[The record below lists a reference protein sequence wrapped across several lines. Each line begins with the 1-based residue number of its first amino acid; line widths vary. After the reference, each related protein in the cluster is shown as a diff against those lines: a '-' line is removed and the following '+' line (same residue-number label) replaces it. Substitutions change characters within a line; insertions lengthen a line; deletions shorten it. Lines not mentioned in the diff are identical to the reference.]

1 MRAAAGTP
9 ASAYD
14 AVVIGAGHNGL
25 IAAAYLARAGLR
37 VVVVERGEAPGGCA
51 ATEEL
56 WPGYRV
62 DTGAHSLTGIDARVM
77 ADLDP
82 AGPGPNPGGAG
93 PQGARLEVLSPAPSV
108 VAPQPEGGALVLER
122 DPGRTAESIRR
133 FSPRD
138 AARWPDFVSA
148 MGRASRALSVL
159 YDTLP
164 PRLAGA
170 DRGDL
175 RELLRLGARMGRVG
189 RRDALELMR
198 LIPMTIEELLY
209 EWFESEALKGALA
222 ADGVRGICQGPL
234 ASGTGYMF
242 LHHMVGA
249 GGIVRRRRQVRGGM
263 GALGA
268 ALQRVAVAAG
278 AEIRLG
284 HEVASIRVED
294 GRATGVVL
302 AGGEEVAAP
311 RVVSSA
317 DPGRTLLGLVDPG
330 ELAPEFVRALENIK
344 YRGVV
349 AKVHLALGEPP
360 RLSSG
365 AAAAPTAAAPTVDD
379 AAQAALLA
387 GAAITIAPSIEYIE
401 RAYDDAKY
409 GQPSERPVLDAVLTT
424 ALDPSLA
431 PEDRHILSIAAQ
443 YAPFR
448 LSGGASEGPREGAW
462 DEARRE
468 ALGDAVVSTLSAC
481 APNLEGAILHRHVLT
496 PADLADRFA
505 LPEGNIH
512 HGEMTLDQ
520 VFFGRPVGGWAR
532 YRTPIDGLYLCG
544 AGTHPGGGLN
554 GRPGAAAAA
563 RILRDGQ

>member
-9 ASAYD
+9 ANAYD

-62 DTGAHSLTGIDARVM
+62 DTGAHSLTGIDPSVM
-77 ADLDP
+77 NDLGLVE
-82 AGPGPNPGGAG
+82 AGPGGAG
-93 PQGARLEVLSPAPSV
+93 LEILSPAPCV
-108 VAPQPEGGALVLER
+108 VSPQPDGGRLILGT
-122 DPGRTAESIRR
+122 DPTRAADRIRP
-133 FSPRD
+133 FSARD
-138 AARWPDFVSA
+138 AARWPDFVAA
-148 MGRASRALSVL
+148 MSRAGRALGVL
-159 YDTLP
+159 YRTLP

-170 DRGDL
+170 SRGDL
-175 RELLRLGARMGRVG
+175 WELLRLGVRMGRVG
-189 RRDALELMR
+189 RREALELMR

-242 LHHMVGA
+242 LHHVLGA
-249 GGIVRRRRQVRGGM
+249 GGVVRRRRQVRGGM
-263 GALGA
+263 GALGE

-278 AEIRLG
+278 AEVRLG
-284 HEVASIRVED
+284 HDVASIRVED
-294 GRATGVVL
+294 GRAAGVVL
-302 AGGEEVAAP
+302 AGGAVIAAS

-349 AKVHLALGEPP
+349 AKVHVALGEPP
-360 RLSSG
+360 HLPSG
-365 AAAAPTAAAPTVDD
+365 GD
-379 AAQAALLA
+379 AARAAVLA
-387 GAAITIAPSIEYIE
+387 GAAISIAPSIHYIE

-409 GQPSERPVLDAVLTT
+409 GRPSERPVLDAVLTT

-431 PEDRHILSIAAQ
+431 PEGRHILSVTAQ

-448 LSGGASEGPREGAW
+448 LREGAW
-462 DEARRE
+462 DEAQRE
-468 ALGDAVVSTLSAC
+468 ALGDAVVSTLSAF
-481 APNLEGAILHRHVLT
+481 APNLERAILHRHVLT

-520 VFFGRPVGGWAR
+520 VFFGRPVAGWAR

-554 GRPGAAAAA
+554 GRPGALAAA
-563 RILRDGQ
+563 RILRDRKRR

>member
-1 MRAAAGTP
+1 
-9 ASAYD
+9 
-14 AVVIGAGHNGL
+14 
-25 IAAAYLARAGLR
+25 
-37 VVVVERGEAPGGCA
+37 
-51 ATEEL
+51 
-56 WPGYRV
+56 
-62 DTGAHSLTGIDARVM
+62 
-77 ADLDP
+77 
-82 AGPGPNPGGAG
+82 
-93 PQGARLEVLSPAPSV
+93 
-108 VAPQPEGGALVLER
+108 
-122 DPGRTAESIRR
+122 
-133 FSPRD
+133 
-138 AARWPDFVSA
+138 
-148 MGRASRALSVL
+148 
-159 YDTLP
+159 
-164 PRLAGA
+164 
-170 DRGDL
+170 
-175 RELLRLGARMGRVG
+175 
-189 RRDALELMR
+189 
-198 LIPMTIEELLY
+198 MTVEELLY

-242 LHHMVGA
+242 LHHVVGA

-263 GALGA
+263 GELGA
-268 ALQRVAVAAG
+268 ALQHVAAAAG
-278 AEIRLG
+278 AEVRLG

-360 RLSSG
+360 RLPSG
-365 AAAAPTAAAPTVDD
+365 GD
-379 AAQAALLA
+379 AARAAVLA
-387 GAAITIAPSIEYIE
+387 GAAITVAPSIHYIE

-409 GQPSERPVLDAVLTT
+409 GRPSERPVLDGVLTT

-431 PEDRHILSIAAQ
+431 PERRHVLSVAAQ
-443 YAPFR
+443 YAPFQ
-448 LSGGASEGPREGAW
+448 LADGSW
-462 DEARRE
+462 DDARRE
-468 ALGDAVVSTLSAC
+468 ALGDAVVETLAEHI
-481 APNLEGAILHRHVLT
+481 PDLEGTILHRHVLT

-520 VFFGRPVGGWAR
+520 VFFGRPVAGWAR

-563 RILRDGQ
+563 RVLRDEKRRQD

>member
-1 MRAAAGTP
+1 M
-9 ASAYD
+9 SAYD

-56 WPGYRV
+56 WPGYCV

-77 ADLDP
+77 ADLDL

-108 VAPQPEGGALVLER
+108 VAPQPEGGALILER
-122 DPGRTAESIRR
+122 DPTRTAESIRR

-175 RELLRLGARMGRVG
+175 WELLRLGARMGRVG

-249 GGIVRRRRQVRGGM
+249 GGIVRRRRQVHGGM

-268 ALQRVAVAAG
+268 ALQHVAAAAG
-278 AEIRLG
+278 AEMRLG
-284 HEVASIRVED
+284 HEVASIRVAD

-302 AGGEEVAAP
+302 AGGGEIMAS

-330 ELAPEFVRALENIK
+330 ELTPEFVRALENIK

-360 RLSSG
+360 RLPSG
-365 AAAAPTAAAPTVDD
+365 DDD
-379 AAQAALLA
+379 APAAVLA
-387 GAAITIAPSIEYIE
+387 GAAITVAPSIHYIE

-409 GQPSERPVLDAVLTT
+409 GRPSERPVLDAVLTT

-431 PEDRHILSIAAQ
+431 PAGRHILSVAAQ
-443 YAPFR
+443 YAPFQ
-448 LSGGASEGPREGAW
+448 LADGSW
-462 DEARRE
+462 DDARRE
-468 ALGDAVVSTLSAC
+468 ALGDAVVGALAEHI
-481 APNLEGAILHRHVLT
+481 PNLEGAILHRHVLT

-520 VFFGRPVGGWAR
+520 VFFGRPVAGWAR

-554 GRPGAAAAA
+554 GRPGAAAAT
-563 RILRDGQ
+563 RILRDRR

>member
-1 MRAAAGTP
+1 MSGC
-9 ASAYD
+9 D

-37 VVVVERGEAPGGCA
+37 VVVVERGETPGGCA

-77 ADLDP
+77 ADLDL
-82 AGPGPNPGGAG
+82 AGPGPTPGGAG
-93 PQGARLEVLSPAPSV
+93 SKGAGLEIMSSDPCV

-122 DPGRTAESIRR
+122 DPARTAESIRR

-148 MGRASRALSVL
+148 MARASRVLSVL

-175 RELLRLGARMGRVG
+175 WELLRLGARMGRVG

-198 LIPMTIEELLY
+198 LIPMTVEELLW

-249 GGIVRRRRQVRGGM
+249 GGVVRRRRQVRGGM
-263 GALGA
+263 GTLGA

-278 AEIRLG
+278 AEVRLG

-294 GRATGVVL
+294 GRATGIVL
-302 AGGEEVAAP
+302 AGGGEITAS

-349 AKVHLALGEPP
+349 AKMHLALGEPP
-360 RLSSG
+360 RLPSG
-365 AAAAPTAAAPTVDD
+365 NTRTADAPADDD

-387 GAAITIAPSIEYIE
+387 GAAITIAPSIHYIE
-401 RAYDDAKY
+401 RAYDGAKY
-409 GQPSERPVLDAVLTT
+409 GRPSERPVLDAVLTT

-431 PEDRHILSIAAQ
+431 PEGRHILSVAAQ

-448 LSGGASEGPREGAW
+448 LKEGAREGASEASGKDASAGAW

-481 APNLEGAILHRHVLT
+481 APNIEGAILHRHVLT

-532 YRTPIDGLYLCG
+532 YRTPIEGLYLCG

-554 GRPGAAAAA
+554 GRPGAAAAT
-563 RILRDGQ
+563 RILRDLK

>member
-1 MRAAAGTP
+1 MSGC
-9 ASAYD
+9 D

-25 IAAAYLARAGLR
+25 IAATYLARAGLR

-62 DTGAHSLTGIDARVM
+62 DTGAHSLVGIDPRVM
-77 ADLDP
+77 KDLGLAA
-82 AGPGPNPGGAG
+82 AG
-93 PQGARLEVLSPAPSV
+93 LDVLSPDPCV
-108 VAPQPEGGALVLER
+108 VSPQPGGKALLLKA
-122 DPGRTAESIRR
+122 DPERTADRIRA

-138 AARWPDFVSA
+138 AARWPDFVDA
-148 MGRASRALSVL
+148 MGRAGRALGVL
-159 YDTLP
+159 YGTLP
-164 PRLAGA
+164 PRIAGA

-175 RELLRLGARMGRVG
+175 WELLRLGLKMNRVG

-198 LIPMTIEELLY
+198 LIPMTVEELLY

-242 LHHMVGA
+242 LHHMAGA
-249 GGIVRRRRQVRGGM
+249 GGVVRRRRQVRGGM

-268 ALQRVAVAAG
+268 ALERVAVAAG
-278 AEIRLG
+278 AEVRFDR
-284 HEVASIRVED
+284 EVASIHVED
-294 GRATGVVL
+294 GRATGIAL
-302 AGGEEVAAP
+302 AGGGEIAAS
-311 RVVSSA
+311 RIVSSA

-360 RLSSG
+360 RLPSR
-365 AAAAPTAAAPTVDD
+365 D
-379 AAQAALLA
+379 AARAAVLA
-387 GAAITIAPSIEYIE
+387 GAAISIAPSIHYIE

-409 GQPSERPVLDAVLTT
+409 GRPSELPVLDAVLTT

-431 PEDRHILSIAAQ
+431 PEGRHILSVTAQ
-443 YAPFR
+443 YAPFQ
-448 LSGGASEGPREGAW
+448 LAAGSW
-462 DEARRE
+462 DDARRE
-468 ALGDAVVSTLSAC
+468 ALGDAVVGALAEHV
-481 APNLEGAILHRHVLT
+481 PNRDGAILHRHVLA
-496 PADLADRFA
+496 PADLADRFS
-505 LPEGNIH
+505 LTEGNIH

-520 VFFGRPVGGWAR
+520 VFFGRPVAGWAR

-554 GRPGAAAAA
+554 GRPDALAAT
-563 RILRDGQ
+563 RILRDSR

>member
-37 VVVVERGEAPGGCA
+37 VAVVERGEAPGGCA

-56 WPGYRV
+56 WPGYCV

-77 ADLDP
+77 ADLDL
-82 AGPGPNPGGAG
+82 AGRGPNPGGAG

-108 VAPQPEGGALVLER
+108 VAPQPEGGALILGR

-133 FSPRD
+133 FSRRD

-175 RELLRLGARMGRVG
+175 WELLRLGARMGRVG

-198 LIPMTIEELLY
+198 PIPMTIEELLY

-249 GGIVRRRRQVRGGM
+249 GGIVRRRRQVHGGM

-268 ALQRVAVAAG
+268 ALQHVAVAAG

-302 AGGEEVAAP
+302 AGGDEVTAS

-365 AAAAPTAAAPTVDD
+365 GD
-379 AAQAALLA
+379 AARAAVLA
-387 GAAITIAPSIEYIE
+387 GAAISIAPSIHYIE

-409 GQPSERPVLDAVLTT
+409 GRPSERPVLEAVLTT

-431 PEDRHILSIAAQ
+431 PEGRHILSVTAQ

-448 LSGGASEGPREGAW
+448 LREGTSERSREGAW

-468 ALGDAVVSTLSAC
+468 ALGDAVVSTLSAY

-520 VFFGRPVGGWAR
+520 VFFGRPVAGWAR

>member
-1 MRAAAGTP
+1 M
-9 ASAYD
+9 SAYD
-14 AVVIGAGHNGL
+14 VAVIGAGHNGL
-25 IAAAYLARAGLR
+25 VAAAYLARAGLR
-37 VVVVERGEAPGGCA
+37 VVVLERREVAGGCA
-51 ATEEL
+51 ASEEL

-62 DTGAHSLTGIDARVM
+62 DTGAHSLTGIDHGVLS
-77 ADLDP
+77 DLD
-82 AGPGPNPGGAG
+82 PGGAG
-93 PQGARLEVLSPAPSV
+93 PQGAELEILSPDPCV
-108 VAPQPEGGALVLER
+108 VAPLPEGAGLVLER
-122 DPGRTAESIRR
+122 DPARTAERIRR
-133 FSPRD
+133 FSARD

-148 MGRASRALSVL
+148 MARASRVLSVL

-175 RELLRLGARMGRVG
+175 WELLRLGARMGRVG
-189 RRDALELMR
+189 RRDALEVMR
-198 LIPMTIEELLY
+198 LIPMTVEELLW
-209 EWFESEALKGALA
+209 EWFESDALKGALA

-234 ASGTGYMF
+234 ASGTGYIF
-242 LHHMVGA
+242 LHHQVGA
-249 GGIVRRRRQVRGGM
+249 GGVVRRRRQVRGGM

-268 ALQRVAVAAG
+268 ALQRAATAAG

-284 HEVASIRVED
+284 HGVASIRVED
-294 GRATGVVL
+294 GRATGIVL
-302 AGGEEVAAP
+302 SGGGEISAS

-317 DPGRTLLGLVDPG
+317 DPGRTLLGLVDPA
-330 ELAPEFVRALENIK
+330 ELDPEFARALDNIK
-344 YRGVV
+344 YRGVT

-360 RLSSG
+360 QLRSG
-365 AAAAPTAAAPTVDD
+365 DD

-409 GQPSERPVLDAVLTT
+409 GQPSQRPVLDAVLTT

-431 PEDRHILSIAAQ
+431 PEGRHILSVTAQ

-448 LSGGASEGPREGAW
+448 LREGASETSSAGAW

-468 ALGDAVVSTLSAC
+468 ALGDAVVSTLSAY
-481 APNLEGAILHRHVLT
+481 APNLEAAILHRHVLT

-532 YRTPIDGLYLCG
+532 YRTPIKGLYLCG

-563 RILRDGQ
+563 RVLRDRKRSDR

>member
-1 MRAAAGTP
+1 MSGC
-9 ASAYD
+9 D

-62 DTGAHSLTGIDARVM
+62 DTGAHSLTGIDAQVM
-77 ADLDP
+77 ADLGLTQTG
-82 AGPGPNPGGAG
+82 ARGAG
-93 PQGARLEVLSPAPSV
+93 LDLMSSDPCV
-108 VAPQPEGGALVLER
+108 VSPQPEGAALVLER
-122 DPGRTAESIRR
+122 DPTRTAESIRR

-148 MGRASRALSVL
+148 MARASRVLSVL
-159 YDTLP
+159 YQTLP

-175 RELLRLGARMGRVG
+175 WELLRLGARMGRVG

-198 LIPMTIEELLY
+198 LIPMTVEELLY

-234 ASGTGYMF
+234 ASGTGYML

-249 GGIVRRRRQVRGGM
+249 GGVVRRRRQVRGGM

-284 HEVASIRVED
+284 HKVASIRVAD

-302 AGGEEVAAP
+302 AGGDEITAS

-365 AAAAPTAAAPTVDD
+365 AAAARTAAARTAAAPTVDD

-387 GAAITIAPSIEYIE
+387 GATITIAPSIEYIE

-409 GQPSERPVLDAVLTT
+409 GRPSERPVLDAVLTT

-462 DEARRE
+462 DEARRV
-468 ALGDAVVSTLSAC
+468 ALGDAVVSTLSAY

-505 LPEGNIH
+505 LTEGNIH

-520 VFFGRPVGGWAR
+520 VFFGRPVAGWAR

-563 RILRDGQ
+563 RILRDEKRRQD

>member
-1 MRAAAGTP
+1 MSSRAC
-9 ASAYD
+9 D

-25 IAAAYLARAGLR
+25 VAAAYLARAGLR
-37 VVVVERGEAPGGCA
+37 VVVVERGEAAGGCA

-62 DTGAHSLTGIDARVM
+62 DTGAHSLTGIDPRVM
-77 ADLDP
+77 KELDL
-82 AGPGPNPGGAG
+82 AGAG
-93 PQGARLEVLSPAPSV
+93 LEVLSPDPCV
-108 VAPQPEGGALVLER
+108 VSPQPAGEALVLEA
-122 DPGRTAESIRR
+122 DPGRTADRIRP
-133 FSPRD
+133 FSARD
-138 AARWPDFVSA
+138 AARWPDFVAA
-148 MGRASRALSVL
+148 MSRAGRALGVL
-159 YDTLP
+159 YRTLP

-175 RELLRLGARMGRVG
+175 WELLRLGAKMNRLG

-198 LIPMTIEELLY
+198 LIPMTVEELLY

-249 GGIVRRRRQVRGGM
+249 GGVVRRRRQVRGGM
-263 GALGA
+263 GELGA

-278 AEIRLG
+278 AEVRLG
-284 HEVASIRVED
+284 HEAASIRVED
-294 GRATGVVL
+294 GRATGISL
-302 AGGEEVAAP
+302 AGGGEIPAS

-330 ELAPEFVRALENIK
+330 ELAPEFVRALDHIK

-360 RLSSG
+360 CLRSG
-365 AAAAPTAAAPTVDD
+365 GD
-379 AAQAALLA
+379 AAHAAMLA
-387 GAAITIAPSIEYIE
+387 GAAITVAPSIHYIE

-409 GQPSERPVLDAVLTT
+409 GWPSARPVLDAVLTT
-424 ALDPSLA
+424 TLDPSLA
-431 PEDRHILSIAAQ
+431 PEGHHVLSVAAQ

-448 LSGGASEGPREGAW
+448 LADGSWNEE
-462 DEARRE
+462 RRS
-468 ALGDAVVSTLSAC
+468 ALGDAVVEALAEHI
-481 APNLEGAILHRHVLT
+481 PNLEAAILHRHVLT
-496 PADLADRFA
+496 PTDLADRFA
-505 LPEGNIH
+505 LPEGNNH

-520 VFFGRPVGGWAR
+520 VFFGRPVAGWAR
-532 YRTPIDGLYLCG
+532 YRTPIEGLYLCG

-554 GRPGAAAAA
+554 GRPGALAAS
-563 RILRDGQ
+563 RILRDRKRRKD

>member
-9 ASAYD
+9 ANAYD

-51 ATEEL
+51 ASEEV

-77 ADLDP
+77 ADLGLTGTR
-82 AGPGPNPGGAG
+82 ARGAG
-93 PQGARLEVLSPAPSV
+93 LETMSSDACV
-108 VAPQPEGGALVLER
+108 VSPQPEGGALILER
-122 DPGRTAESIRR
+122 DPTRSAESIRR
-133 FSPRD
+133 FSARD

-148 MGRASRALSVL
+148 MARASRVLAVL

-175 RELLRLGARMGRVG
+175 WELLRLGARMGRVG

-198 LIPMTIEELLY
+198 LIPMTVEELLW

-242 LHHMVGA
+242 LHYMVDA
-249 GGIVRRRRQVRGGM
+249 GGVVRRRRQVRGGM
-263 GALGA
+263 GELGA

-278 AEIRLG
+278 AEVRLG

-360 RLSSG
+360 RLQSG
-365 AAAAPTAAAPTVDD
+365 NARTAD

-387 GAAITIAPSIEYIE
+387 GAAITIAPSIHYVE

-409 GQPSERPVLDAVLTT
+409 GRPSERPVLDALLTT

-431 PEDRHILSIAAQ
+431 PEGRHVLSVAAQ
-443 YAPFR
+443 YAPFQ
-448 LSGGASEGPREGAW
+448 LADGSW
-462 DEARRE
+462 NDARRK
-468 ALGDAVVSTLSAC
+468 ALGAAVVGALEEHI
-481 APNLEGAILHRHVLT
+481 PNLEGAILHRHVLT
-496 PADLADRFA
+496 PADLADQFA

-520 VFFGRPVGGWAR
+520 VFFGRPVAGWAR

-563 RILRDGQ
+563 RILRDGKRRRD

>member
-1 MRAAAGTP
+1 M
-9 ASAYD
+9 SACD

-25 IAAAYLARAGLR
+25 VAAAYLARAGLR
-37 VVVVERGEAPGGCA
+37 VIVVERGEAAGGCA

-62 DTGAHSLTGIDARVM
+62 DTGAHSLTGIDPRVM
-77 ADLDP
+77 KDLGLEGADLE
-82 AGPGPNPGGAG
+82 
-93 PQGARLEVLSPAPSV
+93 LLSPDPCV
-108 VAPQPEGGALVLER
+108 VSPQPDGGALILEA
-122 DPGRTAESIRR
+122 DPARTADRIRP
-133 FSPRD
+133 FSARD
-138 AARWPDFVSA
+138 AARWPEFVRA
-148 MGRASRALSVL
+148 MARASRALGVL
-159 YDTLP
+159 YGTVP

-170 DRGDL
+170 NRGDL
-175 RELLRLGARMGRVG
+175 WELLRLGAKLNRIG

-198 LIPMTIEELLY
+198 LIPMTVEELLY

-249 GGIVRRRRQVRGGM
+249 DGVVRGRRQVRGGT

-268 ALQRVAVAAG
+268 ALQRVAEAAG
-278 AEIRLG
+278 AEVRLG
-284 HEVASIRVED
+284 QEVASIRVED
-294 GRATGVVL
+294 GRARSISLVG
-302 AGGEEVAAP
+302 GGEIMAS
-311 RVVSSA
+311 RIVSSA

-330 ELAPEFVRALENIK
+330 ELAPEFARGLDHIK
-344 YRGVV
+344 YRGVI

-360 RLSSG
+360 RLRSGGNQAGVGGG
-365 AAAAPTAAAPTVDD
+365 AAAAAGD
-379 AAQAALLA
+379 AAQAAVRA
-387 GAAITIAPSIEYIE
+387 GAAITVAPSIHYIE

-409 GQPSERPVLDAVLTT
+409 GRASARPVLDAVLTT

-431 PEDRHILSIAAQ
+431 PEGRHVLSVAAQ

-448 LSGGASEGPREGAW
+448 LADGPW
-462 DEARRE
+462 DEERRE
-468 ALGDAVVSTLSAC
+468 ALGDAVVATLAEHI
-481 APNLEGAILHRHVLT
+481 PNLEGAILHRHVLT

-520 VFFGRPVGGWAR
+520 VFFGRPVAGWAR
-532 YRTPIDGLYLCG
+532 YRTPVDGLYLCG

-554 GRPGAAAAA
+554 ARPGAGAAA
-563 RILRDGQ
+563 RILRDG

>member
-1 MRAAAGTP
+1 SCTSRAAFVVYIRGRGEPGVSSRAC
-9 ASAYD
+9 D

-25 IAAAYLARAGLR
+25 IAATYLARAGLR
-37 VVVVERGEAPGGCA
+37 VVVVERGEAAGGCA

-62 DTGAHSLTGIDARVM
+62 DTGAHSLTGIDPRIM
-77 ADLDP
+77 ADLSLDE
-82 AGPGPNPGGAG
+82 AGPRGAG
-93 PQGARLEVLSPAPSV
+93 LDLMSPASCV
-108 VAPQPEGGALVLER
+108 VSPQPDGGALVLER
-122 DPGRTAESIRR
+122 DPARTADLIRP
-133 FSPRD
+133 FSARD
-138 AARWPDFVSA
+138 AARWPDFVDA
-148 MGRASRALSVL
+148 MSRVSRALAVL
-159 YDTLP
+159 YGTLP

-175 RELLRLGARMGRVG
+175 WELLRLGVKLGRVG
-189 RRDALELMR
+189 RRDALELIR
-198 LIPMTIEELLY
+198 LIPMTVEELLY
-209 EWFESEALKGALA
+209 EWFESDALKGALA

-242 LHHMVGA
+242 LHHLVGA
-249 GGIVRRRRQVRGGM
+249 GGVVRRRRQVRGGM

-284 HEVASIRVED
+284 HEAASIRVED
-294 GRATGVVL
+294 GRAMGIAL
-302 AGGEEVAAP
+302 AGGGEIAAS
-311 RVVSSA
+311 RIISSA
-317 DPGRTLLGLVDPG
+317 DPGRTLLSLVDPG
-330 ELAPEFVRALENIK
+330 ELAPEFVRALDHIK

-360 RLSSG
+360 RLRSG
-365 AAAAPTAAAPTVDD
+365 GEAARPAM
-379 AAQAALLA
+379 LA
-387 GAAITIAPSIEYIE
+387 GAGLTIAPSIHYIE

-409 GQPSERPVLDAVLTT
+409 GRPSARPVLDAVLTT

-431 PEDRHILSIAAQ
+431 PEGRHLLSVAAQ

-448 LSGGASEGPREGAW
+448 LADGPW
-462 DEARRE
+462 NDERRE
-468 ALGDAVVSTLSAC
+468 ALGDAVVATLAEQI
-481 APNLEGAILHRHVLT
+481 PNLEGAILHRHVLT

-520 VFFGRPVGGWAR
+520 VFFGRPVAGWAR

-554 GRPGAAAAA
+554 GRPGAGAAA
-563 RILRDGQ
+563 RILRDG

>member
-1 MRAAAGTP
+1 MKAC
-9 ASAYD
+9 D

-25 IAAAYLARAGLR
+25 IAATYLARAGLR
-37 VVVVERGEAPGGCA
+37 VVVVERAEAAGGCA

-62 DTGAHSLTGIDARVM
+62 DTGAHSLTGIDRRVT
-77 ADLDP
+77 ADLGLEQ
-82 AGPGPNPGGAG
+82 AGPGGSG
-93 PQGARLEVLSPAPSV
+93 LEIMSPAPCAVS
-108 VAPQPEGGALVLER
+108 PQPEGEALVLEA
-122 DPGRTAESIRR
+122 DPGRTADRIRP
-133 FSPRD
+133 FSARD
-138 AARWPDFVSA
+138 AARWPEFVGA
-148 MGRASRALSVL
+148 MSRASRALGVL
-159 YDTLP
+159 YGTLP

-175 RELLRLGARMGRVG
+175 WELFRLGVKMNRVG
-189 RRDALELMR
+189 RRDALELTR
-198 LIPMTIEELLY
+198 LLPMTVEELLY

-249 GGIVRRRRQVRGGM
+249 GGVVRRRRQVRGGM
-263 GALGA
+263 GALGT
-268 ALQRVAVAAG
+268 ALQRAAVAAG

-284 HEVASIRVED
+284 YEVASIRVED
-294 GRATGVVL
+294 GRATGISL
-302 AGGEEVAAP
+302 AGGGEITAS

-330 ELAPEFVRALENIK
+330 ELAPEFVRALDNIR

-360 RLSSG
+360 RLRSG
-365 AAAAPTAAAPTVDD
+365 DD
-379 AAQAALLA
+379 AARDALLA
-387 GAAITIAPSIEYIE
+387 GAAITVAPSIHYIE
-401 RAYDDAKY
+401 RAYDHAKY
-409 GQPSERPVLDAVLTT
+409 GRPSERPVLDAVLTT

-431 PEDRHILSIAAQ
+431 PDGRHLLSVAAQ

-448 LSGGASEGPREGAW
+448 LADGSW
-462 DEARRE
+462 DDERRA
-468 ALGDAVVSTLSAC
+468 ALGDAVVAALAEHF
-481 APNLEGAILHRHVLT
+481 PNLEAAILHRHVLT

-520 VFFGRPVGGWAR
+520 VFFGRPTAGCAR
-532 YRTPIDGLYLCG
+532 YRTPVEGLYLCG

-554 GRPGAAAAA
+554 GRAGAAAAA
-563 RILRDGQ
+563 RILRDKRRRKD

>member
-1 MRAAAGTP
+1 MNSR
-9 ASAYD
+9 AYD

-25 IAAAYLARAGLR
+25 VAAAYLARAGLR
-37 VVVVERGEAPGGCA
+37 VVVVERGEAAGGCA

-62 DTGAHSLTGIDARVM
+62 DTGAHSLTGIDHGVM
-77 ADLDP
+77 ADLGLD
-82 AGPGPNPGGAG
+82 ASGPRGAG
-93 PQGARLEVLSPAPSV
+93 LDIMSPASCV
-108 VAPQPEGGALVLER
+108 VSPQPDGGALILES
-122 DPGRTAESIRR
+122 DPTRAADRIRP
-133 FSPRD
+133 FSARD
-138 AARWPDFVSA
+138 AARWPEFVRA
-148 MGRASRALSVL
+148 MSRAGRALGVL
-159 YDTLP
+159 YRTLP

-170 DRGDL
+170 NRGDL
-175 RELLRLGARMGRVG
+175 WELLRLAAKMNRLG

-249 GGIVRRRRQVRGGM
+249 GGVVRRRRQVRGGM

-278 AEIRLG
+278 AEVRLG

-294 GRATGVVL
+294 GRATGIAL
-302 AGGEEVAAP
+302 AGGGEIAAA

-317 DPGRTLLGLVDPG
+317 DPGRTFLGLVDPG
-330 ELAPEFVRALENIK
+330 ELAPEFVRALDHIK
-344 YRGVV
+344 YRGVI
-349 AKVHLALGEPP
+349 AKVHLALGKPP
-360 RLSSG
+360 RLRSG
-365 AAAAPTAAAPTVDD
+365 CD
-379 AAQAALLA
+379 AAHAAMLA
-387 GAAITIAPSIEYIE
+387 GAAITVAPSIHYIE

-409 GQPSERPVLDAVLTT
+409 GQPSKQPALDAVLTT

-431 PEDRHILSIAAQ
+431 PEGRHLLSVAAQ

-448 LSGGASEGPREGAW
+448 LADGSW
-462 DEARRE
+462 NDERRD
-468 ALGDAVVSTLSAC
+468 ALGDAVVATLAEY
-481 APNLEGAILHRHVLT
+481 APDIEGAILHRHVLT

-520 VFFGRPVGGWAR
+520 VFFGRPVAGWAR

-554 GRPGAAAAA
+554 ARPGALAAT
-563 RILRDGQ
+563 RILRDG

>member
-1 MRAAAGTP
+1 MSGC
-9 ASAYD
+9 D

-37 VVVVERGEAPGGCA
+37 VVVVERGEAAGGCA

-77 ADLDP
+77 ADLGLTETG
-82 AGPGPNPGGAG
+82 AKGAG
-93 PQGARLEVLSPAPSV
+93 LEIMSSDPCV
-108 VAPQPEGGALVLER
+108 VSPQPEGEALLLKA
-122 DPGRTAESIRR
+122 DAARTADRIRP
-133 FSPRD
+133 FSARD
-138 AARWPDFVSA
+138 AARWPDFVAA
-148 MGRASRALSVL
+148 MSRASRALDVL
-159 YDTLP
+159 YRTLP

-175 RELLRLGARMGRVG
+175 WELLRLGARMGRVG
-189 RRDALELMR
+189 RREALELLR
-198 LIPMTIEELLY
+198 LIPMTVEELLW

-222 ADGVRGICQGPL
+222 TDGVRGICQGPL

-249 GGIVRRRRQVRGGM
+249 GGVVRRRRQVRGGM
-263 GALGA
+263 GALGT
-268 ALQRVAVAAG
+268 ALQHVAVAAG
-278 AEIRLG
+278 AEVRLG
-284 HEVASIRVED
+284 HEVASIRVEH

-302 AGGEEVAAP
+302 AGGSEITAS

-360 RLSSG
+360 RLRSG
-365 AAAAPTAAAPTVDD
+365 NARTANARTDDD

-387 GAAITIAPSIEYIE
+387 GAAITVAPSIEYIE

-409 GQPSERPVLDAVLTT
+409 RRPSEHPVLDAVLTT

-431 PEDRHILSIAAQ
+431 PEGSHILSVAAQ

-448 LSGGASEGPREGAW
+448 LRERSREDASEGSREDASDGTW

-468 ALGDAVVSTLSAC
+468 ALGDAVVSTLSTY
-481 APNLEGAILHRHVLT
+481 APNLEEAILHRHVLT

-563 RILRDGQ
+563 RILRDEK

>member
-1 MRAAAGTP
+1 MSGR
-9 ASAYD
+9 D

-77 ADLDP
+77 ADLGLTGMR
-82 AGPGPNPGGAG
+82 ARGAG
-93 PQGARLEVLSPAPSV
+93 LKTLSSDACV
-108 VAPQPEGGALVLER
+108 VSPQPEGEVLLLEA
-122 DPGRTAESIRR
+122 DAARTADRIRP
-133 FSPRD
+133 FSARD
-138 AARWPDFVSA
+138 AARWPDFVAA
-148 MGRASRALSVL
+148 MSRAGRALGVL
-159 YDTLP
+159 YGTLP
-164 PRLAGA
+164 PRPAGA
-170 DRGDL
+170 SRGDL
-175 RELLRLGARMGRVG
+175 WELLRLGVRLGRVG
-189 RRDALELMR
+189 RRDALELLR

-263 GALGA
+263 GELGA
-268 ALQRVAVAAG
+268 ALQRVATAAG
-278 AEIRLG
+278 AEVRLG

-311 RVVSSA
+311 RIVSSA

-360 RLSSG
+360 RLRSG
-365 AAAAPTAAAPTVDD
+365 GG

-387 GAAITIAPSIEYIE
+387 GAAISIAPSIHYIE

-409 GQPSERPVLDAVLTT
+409 GRPSERPVLDGVLTT

-431 PEDRHILSIAAQ
+431 PEGHHVLSVAAQ
-443 YAPFR
+443 YAPFQPADG
-448 LSGGASEGPREGAW
+448 SW
-462 DEARRE
+462 DDARRE
-468 ALGDAVVSTLSAC
+468 ALGAAVVETLAKHF
-481 APNLEGAILHRHVLT
+481 PKLEGAILHRHVLT

-520 VFFGRPVGGWAR
+520 VFFGRPVAGWAR

-563 RILRDGQ
+563 RVLRDEKRRQD

>member
-1 MRAAAGTP
+1 MSGC
-9 ASAYD
+9 D

-37 VVVVERGEAPGGCA
+37 VVVVERGEAAGGCA

-77 ADLDP
+77 ADL
-82 AGPGPNPGGAG
+82 GLGGAG
-93 PQGARLEVLSPAPSV
+93 PNGGGLDVLSPGPCV
-108 VAPQPEGGALVLER
+108 VAPEPEGAALVLER
-122 DPGRTAESIRR
+122 DPTRTAESIRH
-133 FSPRD
+133 FSARD
-138 AARWPDFVSA
+138 AARWPDFGSA
-148 MGRASRALSVL
+148 MARASRVLSVL

-175 RELLRLGARMGRVG
+175 WELLRLGIRMGRVG
-189 RRDALELMR
+189 RRDALELLR
-198 LIPMTIEELLY
+198 LIPMTVEELLY
-209 EWFESEALKGALA
+209 EWFESEALKGAIA

-234 ASGTGYMF
+234 ASGTGYML

-249 GGIVRRRRQVRGGM
+249 GGIVRRRCQVRGGM

-268 ALQRVAVAAG
+268 ALQHVAVAAG
-278 AEIRLG
+278 AEVRLG

-302 AGGEEVAAP
+302 AGGSEITAS

-360 RLSSG
+360 RLPSG
-365 AAAAPTAAAPTVDD
+365 AD
-379 AAQAALLA
+379 AAQAAVLA
-387 GAAITIAPSIEYIE
+387 GAAISIAPSIHYIE

-409 GQPSERPVLDAVLTT
+409 GRPSGRPVLDAVLTT

-431 PEDRHILSIAAQ
+431 PEGRHVLSVAAQ
-443 YAPFR
+443 YAPFQ
-448 LSGGASEGPREGAW
+448 LADGSW
-462 DEARRE
+462 DDARRE
-468 ALGDAVVSTLSAC
+468 ALGNAVVSTLSAY
-481 APNLEGAILHRHVLT
+481 APNLEAAILHRHVLT

-563 RILRDGQ
+563 RILRDGR

>member
-1 MRAAAGTP
+1 MSP
-9 ASAYD
+9 D
-14 AVVIGAGHNGL
+14 PCVVSPQA
-25 IAAAYLARAGLR
+25 
-37 VVVVERGEAPGGCA
+37 EGEA
-51 ATEEL
+51 L
-56 WPGYRV
+56 
-62 DTGAHSLTGIDARVM
+62 I
-77 ADLDP
+77 
-82 AGPGPNPGGAG
+82 
-93 PQGARLEVLSPAPSV
+93 
-108 VAPQPEGGALVLER
+108 LER
-122 DPGRTAESIRR
+122 DPTRTAERMQR
-133 FSPRD
+133 FSARD
-138 AARWPDFVSA
+138 AARWPDFVAA
-148 MGRASRALSVL
+148 MARAGRVLSVL
-159 YDTLP
+159 YESPP

-175 RELLRLGARMGRVG
+175 WEMLRLGARMGRVG
-189 RRDALELMR
+189 RRDAIELMR
-198 LIPMTIEELLY
+198 LIPMTAEELLY

-222 ADGVRGICQGPL
+222 AEGVRGICQGPL

-242 LHHMVGA
+242 LHHLVGA
-249 GGIVRRRRQVRGGM
+249 GGVVRRRRQVRGGM

-278 AEIRLG
+278 AEVRLG

-294 GRATGVVL
+294 GRAKGISL
-302 AGGEEVAAP
+302 AGGGGIAAS

-330 ELAPEFVRALENIK
+330 DLAPEFLRALDNIK

-360 RLSSG
+360 RLRSG
-365 AAAAPTAAAPTVDD
+365 GD
-379 AAQAALLA
+379 AARDALLA
-387 GAAITIAPSIEYIE
+387 GAAITVAPSIHYIE

-409 GQPSERPVLDAVLTT
+409 GQPSERPVVDAVLTT

-431 PEDRHILSIAAQ
+431 PEGRHLLSVAAQ

-448 LSGGASEGPREGAW
+448 LADGSW
-462 DEARRE
+462 DDTRRTT
-468 ALGDAVVSTLSAC
+468 LGDAVVAALAEHI
-481 APNLEGAILHRHVLT
+481 PNLEAAILRRHVLT

-520 VFFGRPVGGWAR
+520 VFFGRPVAGCAR
-532 YRTPIDGLYLCG
+532 YRTPIEGLYLCG

-563 RILRDGQ
+563 RILRDRKRRR

>member
-1 MRAAAGTP
+1 MSGC
-9 ASAYD
+9 D

-77 ADLDP
+77 ADLGL
-82 AGPGPNPGGAG
+82 AETGARGAG
-93 PQGARLEVLSPAPSV
+93 FEIMSSDPCV
-108 VAPQPEGGALVLER
+108 VSPQPEGEALLLEA
-122 DPGRTAESIRR
+122 DAERTADRIRP
-133 FSPRD
+133 FSARD
-138 AARWPDFVSA
+138 AARWPEFVAA
-148 MGRASRALSVL
+148 MSRAGRALGVL
-159 YDTLP
+159 YRTPP

-170 DRGDL
+170 SRGDL
-175 RELLRLGARMGRVG
+175 WELLRLGIRMGRVG
-189 RRDALELMR
+189 RRDALELLR

-222 ADGVRGICQGPL
+222 ANGVRGICQGPL

-249 GGIVRRRRQVRGGM
+249 DGIVRRRRQVRGGM
-263 GALGA
+263 GELGT

-278 AEIRLG
+278 AEVRLG
-284 HEVASIRVED
+284 HEVAAIHVED
-294 GRATGVVL
+294 GRATGISL
-302 AGGEEVAAP
+302 AGGGEITAS

-317 DPGRTLLGLVDPG
+317 DPGRTLLGLVDPA

-360 RLSSG
+360 RLPSG
-365 AAAAPTAAAPTVDD
+365 AAAARTAAAPTVDA

-409 GQPSERPVLDAVLTT
+409 GRPSERPVLDAVLTT

-443 YAPFR
+443 YAPYR
-448 LSGGASEGPREGAW
+448 LSGGASEGPREDAW

-468 ALGDAVVSTLSAC
+468 ALGDAVVSTLSAY

-505 LPEGNIH
+505 LTEGNIH

-520 VFFGRPVGGWAR
+520 VFFGRPVAGWAR

-554 GRPGAAAAA
+554 GRPGALAAT

>member
-1 MRAAAGTP
+1 MSGC
-9 ASAYD
+9 D

-25 IAAAYLARAGLR
+25 IAAAHLARAGLR

-51 ATEEL
+51 ASEEV

-62 DTGAHSLTGIDARVM
+62 DTGAHSLTGIDRRVM
-77 ADLDP
+77 ADL
-82 AGPGPNPGGAG
+82 GPGEAGPGGAG
-93 PQGARLEVLSPAPSV
+93 LEIMSSDPCV
-108 VAPQPEGGALVLER
+108 VSPQPEGGALILER

-133 FSPRD
+133 FSARD

-148 MGRASRALSVL
+148 MGRASRVLSVL

-175 RELLRLGARMGRVG
+175 WELLRLGARMGRVG

-198 LIPMTIEELLY
+198 LIPMTAEELLW

-222 ADGVRGICQGPL
+222 VDGVRGICQGPL

-249 GGIVRRRRQVRGGM
+249 GGVVRRRRQVRGGM
-263 GALGA
+263 GELGA
-268 ALQRVAVAAG
+268 ALQHVAVAAG
-278 AEIRLG
+278 AEVRLG
-284 HEVASIRVED
+284 HEVASVRVED
-294 GRATGVVL
+294 GRATGIVL
-302 AGGEEVAAP
+302 AGGGEITAS

-330 ELAPEFVRALENIK
+330 ELAPEFVRTLENIK

-360 RLSSG
+360 RLRSG
-365 AAAAPTAAAPTVDD
+365 NVRTADASARTADD
-379 AAQAALLA
+379 GAQAALLA
-387 GAAITIAPSIEYIE
+387 GAAITIAPSIHYIE

-409 GQPSERPVLDAVLTT
+409 GRPSERPVLDAVLTT

-431 PEDRHILSIAAQ
+431 PEGRHILSVAAQ

-448 LSGGASEGPREGAW
+448 LREGASEGSWEDASDGAW

-468 ALGDAVVSTLSAC
+468 ALGDAVVSTLSAY

-554 GRPGAAAAA
+554 GRPGAAAAT
-563 RILRDGQ
+563 RILRDRKTR

>member
-1 MRAAAGTP
+1 MSGPRCDAA
-9 ASAYD
+9 
-14 AVVIGAGHNGL
+14 VIGAGHNGL

-37 VVVVERGEAPGGCA
+37 VVVVERSEAAGGCA

-77 ADLDP
+77 ADLGLTQTGTRG
-82 AGPGPNPGGAG
+82 AGLEIMSSNPG
-93 PQGARLEVLSPAPSV
+93 V
-108 VAPQPEGGALVLER
+108 VSPQPEGAALVLER
-122 DPGRTAESIRR
+122 DPTRTAESIRR

-175 RELLRLGARMGRVG
+175 WELLRLGARMGRVG

-249 GGIVRRRRQVRGGM
+249 GGVVRRRRQVRGGM
-263 GALGA
+263 GELGA
-268 ALQRVAVAAG
+268 ALQHVAVAAG
-278 AEIRLG
+278 AEVRLG

-360 RLSSG
+360 CLPSG
-365 AAAAPTAAAPTVDD
+365 AD
-379 AAQAALLA
+379 AAQAAVLA
-387 GAAITIAPSIEYIE
+387 GAAITVAPSIHYIE

-409 GQPSERPVLDAVLTT
+409 GRPSERPVLDAVLTT

-448 LSGGASEGPREGAW
+448 LSGGSSEGPREGAW

-468 ALGDAVVSTLSAC
+468 ALGDAVVSTLSAY

-532 YRTPIDGLYLCG
+532 YRTPVEGLYLCG

-554 GRPGAAAAA
+554 GRPGAAAAV
-563 RILRDGQ
+563 RILRDEKR

>member
-1 MRAAAGTP
+1 MSG
-9 ASAYD
+9 YD

-56 WPGYRV
+56 WPGYHV

-77 ADLDP
+77 ADLDLAG
-82 AGPGPNPGGAG
+82 AGPTPGGAG
-93 PQGARLEVLSPAPSV
+93 SKGAGLEIMSSDPCV

-122 DPGRTAESIRR
+122 DPARTAESIRR

-148 MGRASRALSVL
+148 MARASRVLSVL

-175 RELLRLGARMGRVG
+175 WELLRLGARMGRVG

-198 LIPMTIEELLY
+198 LIPMTVEELLW

-249 GGIVRRRRQVRGGM
+249 GGVVRRRRQVRGGM
-263 GALGA
+263 GALGV
-268 ALQRVAVAAG
+268 ALRRVAVAAG
-278 AEIRLG
+278 AEVRLG

-294 GRATGVVL
+294 GLATGIVL
-302 AGGEEVAAP
+302 AGGGEITAS

-349 AKVHLALGEPP
+349 AKMHLALGEPP
-360 RLSSG
+360 RLPAG
-365 AAAAPTAAAPTVDD
+365 GD
-379 AAQAALLA
+379 AVRVAVLA
-387 GAAITIAPSIEYIE
+387 GAAVTVAPSIHYIE

-409 GQPSERPVLDAVLTT
+409 GRPSARPVLDAVVTT

-431 PEDRHILSIAAQ
+431 PEGRHILSVAAQ
-443 YAPFR
+443 YAPFQLADR
-448 LSGGASEGPREGAW
+448 SW
-462 DEARRE
+462 DGARRE
-468 ALGDAVVSTLSAC
+468 ALGDAVVGALAEHIPS
-481 APNLEGAILHRHVLT
+481 LEGAILHRHVLT

-520 VFFGRPVGGWAR
+520 VFFGRPVAGWAR

-563 RILRDGQ
+563 RVLRDDKR

>member
-1 MRAAAGTP
+1 M
-9 ASAYD
+9 SACD

-25 IAAAYLARAGLR
+25 VAAAYLARAGLR
-37 VVVVERGEAPGGCA
+37 VVVVERGEAAGGCA

-62 DTGAHSLTGIDARVM
+62 DTGAHSLTGIDPRVM
-77 ADLDP
+77 SDLGLEV
-82 AGPGPNPGGAG
+82 AGAGGAG
-93 PQGARLEVLSPAPSV
+93 LDIMSPASCV
-108 VAPQPEGGALVLER
+108 VSPQPEGGALLLEA
-122 DPGRTAESIRR
+122 DPARTADRIRP

-138 AARWPDFVSA
+138 AARWPEFVRA
-148 MGRASRALSVL
+148 MSRASRALGVL
-159 YDTLP
+159 YGTAP
-164 PRLAGA
+164 PRIAGA
-170 DRGDL
+170 NRGDL
-175 RELLRLGARMGRVG
+175 WELLRLGAKLNRIG

-198 LIPMTIEELLY
+198 LIPMTVEELLY
-209 EWFESEALKGALA
+209 EWFESEALRGALA

-249 GGIVRRRRQVRGGM
+249 GGVVRRRRQVRGGM
-263 GALGA
+263 GALGT
-268 ALQRVAVAAG
+268 ALQRAAVHAG
-278 AEIRLG
+278 AEVRLG

-294 GRATGVVL
+294 GRATGICL
-302 AGGEEVAAP
+302 AGGGEIAAS

-330 ELAPEFVRALENIK
+330 ELAPEFARALDHIK

-360 RLSSG
+360 RLRAGGDAAGAGSD
-365 AAAAPTAAAPTVDD
+365 AAAAAVRG
-379 AAQAALLA
+379 
-387 GAAITIAPSIEYIE
+387 GAAITVAPSIHYIE

-409 GQPSERPVLDAVLTT
+409 GRPSGRPVLDAVLTT

-431 PEDRHILSIAAQ
+431 PEGRHVLSVAAQ

-448 LSGGASEGPREGAW
+448 LADGSW
-462 DEARRE
+462 DEERRE
-468 ALGDAVVSTLSAC
+468 ALGDAVVATLAEHI
-481 APNLEGAILHRHVLT
+481 PNLETAILHRHVLT
-496 PADLADRFA
+496 PAALADRFA

-520 VFFGRPVGGWAR
+520 VFFGRPVAGWAR

-554 GRPGAAAAA
+554 ARPGALAATH
-563 RILRDGQ
+563 ILRDG

>member
-1 MRAAAGTP
+1 M
-9 ASAYD
+9 SAVD

-25 IAAAYLARAGLR
+25 VAAAYLARAGLR
-37 VVVVERGEAPGGCA
+37 VIVVERGEAAGGCA

-56 WPGYRV
+56 WPGVRV
-62 DTGAHSLTGIDARVM
+62 DTGAHSLTGIDPRVM
-77 ADLDP
+77 ADLGLEAAGPTGAGLDLMSPTACVVSPQPDGGTLILESDP
-82 AGPGPNPGGAG
+82 A
-93 PQGARLEVLSPAPSV
+93 
-108 VAPQPEGGALVLER
+108 
-122 DPGRTAESIRR
+122 RTADRIRT
-133 FSPRD
+133 FSARD
-138 AARWPDFVSA
+138 ADRWPEFVRA
-148 MGRASRALSVL
+148 MSRASRALAVL
-159 YDTLP
+159 YGALP

-175 RELLRLGARMGRVG
+175 WELVRLGAKLNRLG

-198 LIPMTIEELLY
+198 LIPMTVEELLY

-249 GGIVRRRRQVRGGM
+249 GGVVRRRRQVRGGM

-268 ALQRVAVAAG
+268 ALQRVAVSAG
-278 AEIRLG
+278 AEVRLG

-294 GRATGVVL
+294 GRATGITL
-302 AGGEEVAAP
+302 AGGGEIAAS

-330 ELAPEFVRALENIK
+330 ELAPEFVRALDHIK
-344 YRGVV
+344 YRGVI

-360 RLSSG
+360 RLRSCGDAARSG
-365 AAAAPTAAAPTVDD
+365 GE
-379 AAQAALLA
+379 AAQAAVLA
-387 GAAITIAPSIEYIE
+387 GAAITVAPSIHYIE

-409 GQPSERPVLDAVLTT
+409 GRPSARPVLDAVLTT

-431 PEDRHILSIAAQ
+431 PEGRHLLSVAAQ

-448 LSGGASEGPREGAW
+448 LADGSW
-462 DEARRE
+462 NDERRD
-468 ALGDAVVSTLSAC
+468 ALGNAVVATLAEHM
-481 APNLEGAILHRHVLT
+481 PNLEGAILHRHVLT

-505 LPEGNIH
+505 LPEGHIH

-520 VFFGRPVGGWAR
+520 VFFGRPVAGWAR
-532 YRTPIDGLYLCG
+532 YRTPVDGLYLCG

-563 RILRDGQ
+563 RILRDG

>member
-1 MRAAAGTP
+1 MSSRAC
-9 ASAYD
+9 D

-25 IAAAYLARAGLR
+25 IAATYLARAGLR
-37 VVVVERGEAPGGCA
+37 VVVVERGEAAGGCA

-62 DTGAHSLTGIDARVM
+62 DTGAHSLTGIDPRIM
-77 ADLDP
+77 ADLSLDE
-82 AGPGPNPGGAG
+82 AGPRGAG
-93 PQGARLEVLSPAPSV
+93 LDLMSPASCV
-108 VAPQPEGGALVLER
+108 VSPQPDGGALVLER
-122 DPGRTAESIRR
+122 DPARTADLIRP
-133 FSPRD
+133 FSARD
-138 AARWPDFVSA
+138 AARWPDFVDA
-148 MGRASRALSVL
+148 MSRVSRALAVL
-159 YDTLP
+159 YGTLP

-175 RELLRLGARMGRVG
+175 WELLRLGVKLGRVG
-189 RRDALELMR
+189 RRDALELIR
-198 LIPMTIEELLY
+198 LIPMTVEELLY
-209 EWFESEALKGALA
+209 EWFESDALKGALA

-242 LHHMVGA
+242 LHHLVGA
-249 GGIVRRRRQVRGGM
+249 GGVVRRRRQVRGGM

-284 HEVASIRVED
+284 HEAASIRVED
-294 GRATGVVL
+294 GRAMGIAL
-302 AGGEEVAAP
+302 AGGGEIAAS
-311 RVVSSA
+311 RIISSA
-317 DPGRTLLGLVDPG
+317 DPGRTLLSLVDPG
-330 ELAPEFVRALENIK
+330 ELAPEFVRALDHIK

-360 RLSSG
+360 RLRSG
-365 AAAAPTAAAPTVDD
+365 GEAARPAM
-379 AAQAALLA
+379 LA
-387 GAAITIAPSIEYIE
+387 GAGLTIAPSIHYIE

-409 GQPSERPVLDAVLTT
+409 GRPSARPVLDAVLTT

-431 PEDRHILSIAAQ
+431 PEGRHLLSVAAQ

-448 LSGGASEGPREGAW
+448 LADGPW
-462 DEARRE
+462 NDERRE
-468 ALGDAVVSTLSAC
+468 ALGDAVVATLAEQI
-481 APNLEGAILHRHVLT
+481 PNLEGAILHRHVLT

-520 VFFGRPVGGWAR
+520 VFFGRPVAGWAR

-554 GRPGAAAAA
+554 GRPGAGAAA
-563 RILRDGQ
+563 RILRDG

>member
-1 MRAAAGTP
+1 MNAC
-9 ASAYD
+9 D

-37 VVVVERGEAPGGCA
+37 VVVVERAEAAGGCA

-62 DTGAHSLTGIDARVM
+62 DTGAHSLTGIDRSVT
-77 ADLDP
+77 
-82 AGPGPNPGGAG
+82 AGLGLEKTGPGGAG
-93 PQGARLEVLSPAPSV
+93 LEIVSPAPCV
-108 VAPQPEGGALVLER
+108 VSPQPEGEALVLEA
-122 DPGRTAESIRR
+122 DPGRTADMIRP
-133 FSPRD
+133 FSARD
-138 AARWPDFVSA
+138 AARWPEFMRA
-148 MGRASRALSVL
+148 MSRASRALGVL
-159 YDTLP
+159 YGTLP

-175 RELLRLGARMGRVG
+175 WELFRLGVKMNRVG

-198 LIPMTIEELLY
+198 LLPMTVEELLY

-278 AEIRLG
+278 AEVRLG
-284 HEVASIRVED
+284 REVASIRVED
-294 GRATGVVL
+294 GRAAGISL
-302 AGGEEVAAP
+302 AGGGEIAAS

-330 ELAPEFVRALENIK
+330 ELAPEFVRALDNIK

-360 RLSSG
+360 CLRSG
-365 AAAAPTAAAPTVDD
+365 DD
-379 AAQAALLA
+379 AARDALLA
-387 GAAITIAPSIEYIE
+387 GAAITVAPSIHYIE
-401 RAYDDAKY
+401 RAYDHAKY
-409 GQPSERPVLDAVLTT
+409 GRPSGRPVLDAVLTT

-431 PEDRHILSIAAQ
+431 PEGRHLLSVAAQ

-448 LSGGASEGPREGAW
+448 LADGSW
-462 DEARRE
+462 DDTRRA
-468 ALGDAVVSTLSAC
+468 ALGDAVVAALAEHI
-481 APNLEGAILHRHVLT
+481 PNLEAAILHRHVLT

-520 VFFGRPVGGWAR
+520 VFFGRPAGGWAR
-532 YRTPIDGLYLCG
+532 YRTPVDGLYLCG

-554 GRPGAAAAA
+554 GRAGAAAAA
-563 RILRDGQ
+563 RILRDKRRRKD

>member
-1 MRAAAGTP
+1 MSP
-9 ASAYD
+9 ASLRRVAP
-14 AVVIGAGHNGL
+14 AGRGRRSSWRRDP
-25 IAAAYLARAGLR
+25 AR
-37 VVVVERGEAPGGCA
+37 
-51 ATEEL
+51 T
-56 WPGYRV
+56 
-62 DTGAHSLTGIDARVM
+62 
-77 ADLDP
+77 ADL
-82 AGPGPNPGGAG
+82 
-93 PQGARLEVLSPAPSV
+93 
-108 VAPQPEGGALVLER
+108 
-122 DPGRTAESIRR
+122 IRP
-133 FSPRD
+133 FSARD
-138 AARWPDFVSA
+138 AARWPDFVDA
-148 MGRASRALSVL
+148 MSRVSRALAVL
-159 YDTLP
+159 YGTLP

-175 RELLRLGARMGRVG
+175 WELLRLGTKMNRLG

-249 GGIVRRRRQVRGGM
+249 GGVVRRRRQMRGGM

-284 HEVASIRVED
+284 HEAASIRVED

-302 AGGEEVAAP
+302 AGGGEIAASRVA
-311 RVVSSA
+311 SSA

-330 ELAPEFVRALENIK
+330 ELAPEFVRALDHIK

-349 AKVHLALGEPP
+349 AKGAPRTGRASAPAL
-360 RLSSG
+360 RRR
-365 AAAAPTAAAPTVDD
+365 D
-379 AAQAALLA
+379 AARAALLA
-387 GAAITIAPSIEYIE
+387 GAAITVAPSIHYVE

-409 GQPSERPVLDAVLTT
+409 GRPSKRPVLDAVLTT

-431 PEDRHILSIAAQ
+431 PEGHHLLSVAAQ

-448 LSGGASEGPREGAW
+448 LADGSW
-462 DEARRE
+462 NDERRE
-468 ALGDAVVSTLSAC
+468 ALGDAVVATLAEHL
-481 APNLEGAILHRHVLT
+481 PNLEGAILHRHVLT

-520 VFFGRPVGGWAR
+520 VFFGRPVAGWAR
-532 YRTPIDGLYLCG
+532 YRTPIEGLYLCG

-554 GRPGAAAAA
+554 GRPGALAAA
-563 RILRDGQ
+563 RILRDRKRRKD

>member
-1 MRAAAGTP
+1 MSGC
-9 ASAYD
+9 D

-62 DTGAHSLTGIDARVM
+62 DTGAHSLTGIDARAM
-77 ADLDP
+77 ADLGLTGTR
-82 AGPGPNPGGAG
+82 ARGAG
-93 PQGARLEVLSPAPSV
+93 LEIMSSDPCV
-108 VAPQPEGGALVLER
+108 VSPQPEGETLLLEA
-122 DPGRTAESIRR
+122 DAARTADRIRP
-133 FSPRD
+133 FSAQD
-138 AARWPDFVSA
+138 AARWPGFVAA
-148 MGRASRALSVL
+148 MSRAGRALGVL
-159 YDTLP
+159 YGTLP

-170 DRGDL
+170 SRVDL
-175 RELLRLGARMGRVG
+175 WELLRLGVRMGRVG
-189 RRDALELMR
+189 RRDALELLR
-198 LIPMTIEELLY
+198 LIPMTVEELLY

-249 GGIVRRRRQVRGGM
+249 DGVVRRRRQVGGGL
-263 GALGA
+263 GALGT
-268 ALQRVAVAAG
+268 ALQHVATAAG
-278 AEIRLG
+278 AEVRLG

-360 RLSSG
+360 CLPSG
-365 AAAAPTAAAPTVDD
+365 AD
-379 AAQAALLA
+379 AAQAAVLA
-387 GAAITIAPSIEYIE
+387 GAAITVAPNIHYIE

-409 GQPSERPVLDAVLTT
+409 GRPSERPVLDAVLTT

-431 PEDRHILSIAAQ
+431 PEGRHVLSIAAQ

-448 LSGGASEGPREGAW
+448 LADGSW
-462 DEARRE
+462 DDARRE
-468 ALGDAVVSTLSAC
+468 ALGDAVVGALAEHI
-481 APNLEGAILHRHVLT
+481 PNLEGAILHRHVLT

-520 VFFGRPVGGWAR
+520 VFFGRPVAGWAR
-532 YRTPIDGLYLCG
+532 YRTPIEGLYLCG

-554 GRPGAAAAA
+554 GRPGALAAA
-563 RILRDGQ
+563 RILRDDKRRQD

>member
-1 MRAAAGTP
+1 MKAC
-9 ASAYD
+9 D

-37 VVVVERGEAPGGCA
+37 VVVVERSEAAGGCG
-51 ATEEL
+51 ATEEV

-62 DTGAHSLTGIDARVM
+62 DTGAHSLTGIDPRVM
-77 ADLDP
+77 AGFGLKE
-82 AGPGPNPGGAG
+82 AGPRGAG
-93 PQGARLEVLSPAPSV
+93 LDLMSPAPCV
-108 VAPQPEGGALVLER
+108 VSPQPEGEALILER
-122 DPGRTAESIRR
+122 DPARTADLIRP
-133 FSPRD
+133 FSARD
-138 AARWPDFVSA
+138 AARWPEFVRA
-148 MGRASRALSVL
+148 MSRASRALGVL
-159 YDTLP
+159 YGTLP

-170 DRGDL
+170 GRGDL
-175 RELLRLGARMGRVG
+175 WELLRLGAKMNRLG

-198 LIPMTIEELLY
+198 LIPMTVEELLH
-209 EWFESEALKGALA
+209 EWFESEALKGTLA
-222 ADGVRGICQGPL
+222 AEGIRGICQGPL

-249 GGIVRRRRQVRGGM
+249 GGVVRRRRQVRGGM
-263 GALGA
+263 GALGD
-268 ALQRVAVAAG
+268 ALRRVAVAAG
-278 AEIRLG
+278 AEVRLG

-294 GRATGVVL
+294 GHATGIAL
-302 AGGEEVAAP
+302 AGGGEIAAS

-317 DPGRTLLGLVDPG
+317 DPGHTLLGLVDPG
-330 ELAPEFVRALENIK
+330 ELAPEFLRALDNIK

-360 RLSSG
+360 RLRSG
-365 AAAAPTAAAPTVDD
+365 GDAAQTALPGGDV
-379 AAQAALLA
+379 AQAALLA
-387 GAAITIAPSIEYIE
+387 GAAITVAPSIHYIE

-409 GQPSERPVLDAVLTT
+409 GRPSVRPVLDAVLTT

-431 PEDRHILSIAAQ
+431 PEGCHLLSVASQ
-443 YAPFR
+443 YTPFR
-448 LSGGASEGPREGAW
+448 LTHGSWNAE
-462 DEARRE
+462 RRE
-468 ALGDAVVSTLSAC
+468 ALGDAVVQALTEHI
-481 APNLEGAILHRHVLT
+481 PNLEGAILHRHVLT

-520 VFFGRPVGGWAR
+520 VFLGRPVAGWAR

-554 GRPGAAAAA
+554 GRPGGGAAA
-563 RILRDGQ
+563 RILRDLK

>member
-1 MRAAAGTP
+1 MSGC
-9 ASAYD
+9 D

-37 VVVVERGEAPGGCA
+37 VVVVERGETPGGCA

-77 ADLDP
+77 ADLDLAG
-82 AGPGPNPGGAG
+82 AGPTPGGAG
-93 PQGARLEVLSPAPSV
+93 SKGAGLDIMSSDPCV

-122 DPGRTAESIRR
+122 DPARTAESIRR

-148 MGRASRALSVL
+148 MARASRVLSVL

-175 RELLRLGARMGRVG
+175 WELLRLGARMGRVG

-198 LIPMTIEELLY
+198 LIPMTVEELLW

-249 GGIVRRRRQVRGGM
+249 GGVVRRRRQVRGGM
-263 GALGA
+263 GALGV
-268 ALQRVAVAAG
+268 ALRRVAVAAG
-278 AEIRLG
+278 AEVRLG

-294 GRATGVVL
+294 GRATGIVL
-302 AGGEEVAAP
+302 AGGGEITAS

-360 RLSSG
+360 RLPSG
-365 AAAAPTAAAPTVDD
+365 GD
-379 AAQAALLA
+379 AAQAAVLA
-387 GAAITIAPSIEYIE
+387 GAAITVAPSIHYIE

-409 GQPSERPVLDAVLTT
+409 GRPSERPVLDAVLTT

-431 PEDRHILSIAAQ
+431 PKGHHVLSVAAQ
-443 YAPFR
+443 YAPFQ
-448 LSGGASEGPREGAW
+448 LADGSW

-468 ALGDAVVSTLSAC
+468 ALGAAVVETLAEHI
-481 APNLEGAILHRHVLT
+481 PRLEGAILHRHVLT

-520 VFFGRPVGGWAR
+520 VFFGRPVAGWAR

-563 RILRDGQ
+563 RVLRDEKRRQD